1 MSVARGRQAVLGKTC
16 IRRTKGRV
24 TKLCKRTTAM
34 PNARPA
40 TTDLDII
47 EIMSNQPRLMIGYL
61 TVYVILFTKLST
73 QPAMSDLAADESRLI
88 AEIDRLKADFPKTRE
103 LYREVCALMFFR
115 FGITPTANRLYQLV
129 RKGSMSTPTAV
140 LGEFWAELRE
150 KSRVRIE
157 HPDLP
162 ADLQAA
168 AGELVAALW
177 SRSTA
182 DAAAALDALRA
193 EVEAERAAAKA
204 EVAALQTDLSR
215 TETALEHRTS
225 ALLAAQVR
233 IQELEQARA
242 ADEASH
248 RALQAEV
255 ERLKSDNADA
265 DRALAQARA
274 DFTSQLDRLR
284 DDAGRAE
291 ERLRASEK
299 RALQEIDRERLA
311 AARVQKE
318 LDAAATRAE
327 QRDTQHRKDLA
338 ALQAQL
344 ADTQH
349 RCGVLEGQLDGAR
362 AANAAYVGELDAL
375 RAERASRAP
384 VRRAPG
390 RPAGGSLRA
399 AKPVARKRAPK
410 PA

>member
-1 MSVARGRQAVLGKTC
+1 
-16 IRRTKGRV
+16 
-24 TKLCKRTTAM
+24 M
-34 PNARPA
+34 P
-40 TTDLDII
+40 DLTPD
-47 EIMSNQPRLMIGYL
+47 
-61 TVYVILFTKLST
+61 
-73 QPAMSDLAADESRLI
+73 DSRLI

-177 SRSTA
+177 SRSTT

-204 EVAALQTDLSR
+204 EVVASQADLSR

-242 ADEASH
+242 ADEASR

-327 QRDTQHRKDLA
+327 QREMQHRKDLA

-344 ADTQH
+344 ADAQH

-362 AANAAYVGELDAL
+362 AANVAYVGELDAL
-375 RAERASRAP
+375 RAERALRPP

-399 AKPVARKRAPK
+399 AKPVARKRIPK

>member
-1 MSVARGRQAVLGKTC
+1 
-16 IRRTKGRV
+16 
-24 TKLCKRTTAM
+24 M
-34 PNARPA
+34 P
-40 TTDLDII
+40 
-47 EIMSNQPRLMIGYL
+47 
-61 TVYVILFTKLST
+61 
-73 QPAMSDLAADESRLI
+73 DLAADEPRLI
-88 AEIDRLKADFPKTRE
+88 AEIDRLKVDFPKTRE

-177 SRSTA
+177 NRSSTE
-182 DAAAALDALRA
+182 AAAALDALRA
-193 EVEAERAAAKA
+193 DVETERAAAKA
-204 EVAALQTDLSR
+204 EVAALQTELSR
-215 TETALEHRTS
+215 TETALEQRTV
-225 ALLAAQVR
+225 ALLTAQVR
-233 IQELEQARA
+233 IHELEQVRA

-255 ERLKSDNADA
+255 DRLKSDNADA

-284 DDAGRAE
+284 GDASRAE
-291 ERLRASEK
+291 DRLRASEK

-311 AARVQKE
+311 AARLQKE
-318 LDAAATRAE
+318 LDAAAARAE

-338 ALQAQL
+338 TLQAQL
-344 ADTQH
+344 SDTQH
-349 RCGVLEGQLDGAR
+349 RCGMLEGQLDGAR
-362 AANAAYVGELDAL
+362 ATNAAYVAELDAL
-375 RAERASRAP
+375 RAERAERAARAP
-384 VRRAPG
+384 ARRAPG
-390 RPAGGSLRA
+390 RPTGGVLRA